1 MLAQIL
7 ILGVYM
13 DRNVLRII
21 LLFYFSFFAFAE
33 SEKTDNKKDGSEVLG
48 YWVGYDG
55 TTNVKNSV
63 IYVYKYNDKVYG
75 RILNVIKDGKV
86 HDINDPSGYRVVGF
100 EHLSTEGLD
109 FMWGLKYIK
118 SSGKWDK
125 GKIIDPKNGKIYSSE
140 MRVDPKTG
148 NLITKGK
155 VWIFGRSKIWTRAS
169 EDEIP
174 KLDVEGIVPKPPI
187 SEE

>member
-1 MLAQIL
+1 MS
-7 ILGVYM
+7 
-13 DRNVLRII
+13 RNVFKII
-21 LLFYFSFFAFAE
+21 LLFYCSFFAFAE
-33 SEKTDNKKDGSEVLG
+33 SDKTDNKNDGSEVLG

-86 HDINDPSGYRVVGF
+86 HDINNPSGNKVVGF

-109 FMWGLKYIK
+109 FMWGLKYVK
-118 SSGKWDK
+118 ASGKWDK
-125 GKIIDPKNGKIYSSE
+125 GKIIDPKNGKIYNSE

-155 VWIFGRSKIWTRAS
+155 VWIFGRSKVWIRAR

-174 KLDVEGIVPKPPI
+174 KLDLEGIVPNPPVP
-187 SEE
+187 EE

>member
-1 MLAQIL
+1 M
-7 ILGVYM
+7 GK
-13 DRNVLRII
+13 NVLRII

-48 YWVGYDG
+48 YWVGYDD

-109 FMWGLKYIK
+109 FMWGLKYIE
-118 SSGKWDK
+118 SSGKWDN

-140 MRVDPKTG
+140 MRVDSKTG

-155 VWIFGRSKIWTRAS
+155 VWIFGRNKIWTRAN

-174 KLDVEGIVPKPPI
+174 KLDVKDIVPTPPVA
-187 SEE
+187 EE

>member
-1 MLAQIL
+1 
-7 ILGVYM
+7 M
-13 DRNVLRII
+13 DKNVLRII

-48 YWVGYDG
+48 YWVGYDS

-86 HDINDPSGYRVVGF
+86 HDINDPSGYRVIGF
-100 EHLSTEGLD
+100 EHLITEGLD
-109 FMWGLKYIK
+109 FMWGLKYIE
-118 SSGKWDK
+118 SSDKWDK

-155 VWIFGRSKIWTRAS
+155 VWIFGRSKVWTRAN

-174 KLDVEGIVPKPPI
+174 KLDVEGIVPNPPVA
-187 SEE
+187 EE